1 MKIRE
6 GINFKALDA
15 HKKGVIKNSKT
26 IRFKLAASYLVPIA
40 FIILLGV
47 VSYRVASEGI
57 VKNYEKSSLQ
67 TISMTGKYLRFGL
80 SSIEATSL
88 QYANDNTIS
97 KFFCN
102 LYAND
107 KSEYN
112 AAYKNIGS
120 ILSAKQASDEFIGNI
135 YILSDKVKSIST
147 KGSYDSGLY
156 GGFTQTELGA
166 DLKENRMKNVWA
178 GADKYLD
185 EKLKTNSEEYSLR
198 LIRSLPNA
206 QAMLVIDVNANT
218 VNKILDGLD
227 FNKSDHIA
235 VVTSD
240 GKEIM
245 AGEGRKKEGDNKSSA
260 ADIFVGQDFY
270 KKAVSSKKTEDSL
283 YVKYKG
289 KTYLFL
295 YSQVGETKAMVC
307 ALIPKDIITS
317 QADNI
322 RTVTVLI
329 VAIAIIF
336 AAIIAFFIS
345 QGIDT
350 TIKDIIVRLKEA
362 AIGDLTVQFQSRR
375 RDEFHTLIEETQNTF
390 SNMKNLIRHV
400 KGMSREV
407 FRSAENISATSEA
420 FLKSSTNIT
429 AAMDEIDQGISQ
441 QAKDAQECLVQMDN
455 LSQKI
460 ILVSDNTR
468 EIGQIADQTKQSI
481 REGSIVTE
489 NLNSQTQTTIETT
502 TDIIHEIEALE
513 QKSLSISRI
522 INVIHEI
529 ASQTNLLSL
538 NASIEAARAGEYGKG
553 FAVVA
558 SEIRNLA
565 EQSQE
570 SVNEINQ
577 IIENI
582 QKDTRKAAKTAR
594 IAENVVKL
602 QGDAVKNT
610 INSYENINN
619 SVESLMV
626 YLNAI
631 TRNVENMG
639 EAKQSALGAIE
650 SISAV
655 LEEIAASVN
664 TVNLTS
670 NEQQAS
676 VETLNTAAEELNR
689 NTQTLVIEVK
699 KFKVEE
705 GQSERSL

>member
-1 MKIRE
+1 M
-6 GINFKALDA
+6 
-15 HKKGVIKNSKT
+15 
-26 IRFKLAASYLVPIA
+26 
-40 FIILLGV
+40 
-47 VSYRVASEGI
+47 
-57 VKNYEKSSLQ
+57 
-67 TISMTGKYLRFGL
+67 
-80 SSIEATSL
+80 
-88 QYANDNTIS
+88 
-97 KFFCN
+97 
-102 LYAND
+102 
-107 KSEYN
+107 
-112 AAYKNIGS
+112 
-120 ILSAKQASDEFIGNI
+120 
-135 YILSDKVKSIST
+135 
-147 KGSYDSGLY
+147 
-156 GGFTQTELGA
+156 
-166 DLKENRMKNVWA
+166 
-178 GADKYLD
+178 
-185 EKLKTNSEEYSLR
+185 
-198 LIRSLPNA
+198 
-206 QAMLVIDVNANT
+206 
-218 VNKILDGLD
+218 
-227 FNKSDHIA
+227 
-235 VVTSD
+235 
-240 GKEIM
+240 
-245 AGEGRKKEGDNKSSA
+245 
-260 ADIFVGQDFY
+260 VG
-270 KKAVSSKKTEDSL
+270 
-283 YVKYKG
+283 
-289 KTYLFL
+289 
-295 YSQVGETKAMVC
+295 

-329 VAIAIIF
+329 AAIAIIF
-336 AAIIAFFIS
+336 AAIIAIFIS

-362 AIGDLTVQFQSRR
+362 AKGDLTVQFQSRR

-420 FLKSSTNIT
+420 FLKSTTNIT

-481 REGSIVTE
+481 RKGSIVTA

-538 NASIEAARAGEYGKG
+538 NASIEAARAGEYAKG

-570 SVNEINQ
+570 SVNEINR

-594 IAENVVKL
+594 KAENVVKL

-626 YLNAI
+626 YLSAI

-705 GQSERSL
+705 G